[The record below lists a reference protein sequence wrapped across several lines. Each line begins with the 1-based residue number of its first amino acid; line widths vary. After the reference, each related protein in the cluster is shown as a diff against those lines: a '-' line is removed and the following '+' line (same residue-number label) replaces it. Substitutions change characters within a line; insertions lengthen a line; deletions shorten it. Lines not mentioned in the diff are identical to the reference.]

1 MRTLLDAYFRTYGV
15 QMKPQLEF
23 RCDFPAG
30 DTTVSVD
37 PLRLQ
42 QVVTNFLSNA
52 NKFTAAGSVVLGYR
66 IAADRSE
73 VRIFVKDTGKGIPSE
88 ELKLIF
94 SRFYKHDEFAQGTGL
109 GLSICQSIV
118 ERMHGRIEVES
129 QEGGGSCF
137 TVVLPL
143 T

>member
-1 MRTLLDAYFRTYGV
+1 M
-15 QMKPQLEF
+15 
-23 RCDFPAG
+23 
-30 DTTVSVD
+30 
-37 PLRLQ
+37 
-42 QVVTNFLSNA
+42 
-52 NKFTAAGSVVLGYR
+52 
-66 IAADRSE
+66 
-73 VRIFVKDTGKGIPSE
+73 RIFVKDTGKGIPSE